1 MQTDGFKM
9 VRASRKSAY
18 HTSKGSAGC
27 RLSQH
32 TRQDNECPKYCW
44 RQGKALLFPKDSD
57 IWIGGDLFTSNRF
70 GGLNQLIVVSSRDP
84 HIPSTLAD
92 RIPGFWPKEES
103 HIFSSDEFPTVPYR
117 SWQPLPKP
125 SSYPFSHIPWL
136 KTARVSSSGKT
147 FFPFRESPC
156 GKCYKTKQDQR
167 CYIKIKMAISIPD
180 HTSSFLLWTTK
191 GLVEQQPRLFWVSSS
206 HM

>member
-1 MQTDGFKM
+1 M
-9 VRASRKSAY
+9 VRASSKSAH

-44 RQGKALLFPKDSD
+44 RQGKTLLFPKDSE
-57 IWIGGDLFTSNRF
+57 IWIGGDLIISNRF
-70 GGLNQLIVVSSRDP
+70 GGLNQLIVVSLQGPAHPLCSGWQNSWVSAQRRVSHRLFIWIP
-84 HIPSTLAD
+84 HST
-92 RIPGFWPKEES
+92 
-103 HIFSSDEFPTVPYR
+103 YR

-147 FFPFRESPC
+147 FFPFKESPS

-167 CYIKIKMAISIPD
+167 CYTKIKIAISIPD
-180 HTSSFLLWTTK
+180 HTSSFLLWTTE
-191 GLVEQQPRLFWVSSS
+191 GLVEQQPKLFWVLSS